1 MTHWITAPLASVRV
15 RLTLWYVT
23 LLAVVLVGFS
33 VLIYTAVSWNL
44 IRGVD
49 ENLSER
55 ARQLSRQIDVR
66 NGRLNVVQ
74 LIPTDSGA
82 ARLAQ
87 RAVFYRVWNASGGFV
102 EVTNLSDPIEID
114 PAVLARSLEE
124 GEVFTTQ
131 ELEGDEAVR
140 LLSVPIIESPGRAYG
155 ILQVGQS
162 LAGVYASQQVL
173 GFLLLGAVPLTLVIA
188 SVGGLFLANR
198 ALGPID
204 RLTRRART
212 ITAQDLSQRM
222 DVKHG
227 NDEVGRL
234 ATTLDEMIG
243 RLEAAFL
250 SQRRFAADASHEL
263 RTPLAVVRSSV
274 DLALD
279 RERTTDEYRETL
291 LSVRQEVA
299 RMSRIVNDLLVL
311 ARADAGRQP
320 LELEEFAADKLLLDI
335 VESAHPLAAE
345 YDMMIRR
352 GEVAEVDIR
361 ADESR
366 LTQLVLNLVDNAIKY
381 TPAGGSIVL
390 SSKVVGTEIL
400 FEVSDTGI
408 GVAEEDRERIFER
421 FYRVDKARSR
431 EKGSSGLG
439 LSIVRWIAEAHGGGV
454 RVVPRDGP
462 GTTFEARIPGVLH
475 REGRLASLVRGGRRK
490 PRKETPQEA
499 PPAGPPTFR

>member
-1 MTHWITAPLASVRV
+1 M
-15 RLTLWYVT
+15 
-23 LLAVVLVGFS
+23 
-33 VLIYTAVSWNL
+33 
-44 IRGVD
+44 
-49 ENLSER
+49 
-55 ARQLSRQIDVR
+55 
-66 NGRLNVVQ
+66 
-74 LIPTDSGA
+74 
-82 ARLAQ
+82 
-87 RAVFYRVWNASGGFV
+87 
-102 EVTNLSDPIEID
+102 
-114 PAVLARSLEE
+114 LARSLEE

-390 SSKVVGTEIL
+390 SSKVEWDGDSLRGERHGNRRCRRGPRADL
-400 FEVSDTGI
+400 RAFLQSRQGALPREGEQRARPFDRALDRRGPRWRCARRAAGRTGHDLRGPYSRRI
-408 GVAEEDRERIFER
+408 ASRGPAGVAGSRRTSQTPQGDAARGAPSGSAHLPLARP
-421 FYRVDKARSR
+421 ARSITQ
-431 EKGSSGLG
+431 S
-439 LSIVRWIAEAHGGGV
+439 
-454 RVVPRDGP
+454 
-462 GTTFEARIPGVLH
+462 
-475 REGRLASLVRGGRRK
+475 
-490 PRKETPQEA
+490 
-499 PPAGPPTFR
+499 